1 MLKLSTIEQLHPTL
15 EIAKYILYNN
25 VNSVMIFLP
34 SCMCMCA
41 QSTNLALRVGSVY
54 ICLEFVQ
61 TPNGYTG

>member
-25 VNSVMIFLP
+25 VNSMGMIFL
-34 SCMCMCA
+34 CMCMCA
-41 QSTNLALRVGSVY
+41 QSTNLALRVSSVY

-61 TPNGYTG
+61 TPNGYVD